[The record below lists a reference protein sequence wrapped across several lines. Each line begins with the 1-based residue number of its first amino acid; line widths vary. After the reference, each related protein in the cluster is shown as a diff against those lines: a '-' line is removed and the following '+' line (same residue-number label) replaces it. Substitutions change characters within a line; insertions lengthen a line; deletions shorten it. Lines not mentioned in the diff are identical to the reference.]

1 MTMPTQRE
9 LYEQAQQF
17 RKLAF
22 VERPYFGSPGAPAQ
36 AETNASGIWGHLN
49 GGMLIGYEYTRWW
62 HECRA
67 MRETVVLGDWSW
79 LNKVRVSGPDAA
91 RLMRYASVKDVAG
104 QALDQVLFTPM
115 AAENGKLAIEGLTFR
130 FAENEF
136 LFSQSGAQ
144 MWLPHLRDKM
154 GFDVTIEDV
163 TPDYTVFAVQGPRS
177 TEIVEA
183 VTGEGFGDLKFSR
196 WRRVELFGEQVI
208 VDRQGVTGEIGYEF
222 FMPTASGRAHEL
234 WRRIREVGEDFGLR
248 ELGFKAVMVGHTE
261 TGIAT
266 AIRDY
271 LPARM
276 PVDKLTRFARL
287 WTSAEELAAI
297 DYDLTEHW
305 CSPAE
310 LGWAHT
316 IDLDREDFHGRAA
329 LAAEAE
335 RGGPAR
341 RLVGLTW
348 NADDLAE
355 LYARIFRGEPAAPP
369 FDLPYGQFR
378 MQYLKVL
385 KEGALAGWASGFAYS
400 ANLGRMISLAR
411 LARKLAAGETVSVV
425 WGGFSSEPSCEIR
438 AEVSELPFIRQH
450 RRDDPAQTP
459 VKT

>member
-1 MTMPTQRE
+1 MTGPTQQQ

-36 AETNASGIWGHLN
+36 AETNTSGLWGHLN

-67 MRETVVLGDWSW
+67 MRETAVLGDWSW
-79 LNKVRVSGPDAA
+79 LNKVRVTGPDAA
-91 RLMRYASVKDVAG
+91 RLMNYASVKDVAG

-115 AAENGKLAIEGLTFR
+115 AAENGKVAIEGLTFR

-136 LFSQSGAQ
+136 MFSQSGAQ
-144 MWLPHLRDKM
+144 MWLPHIRDKM
-154 GFDVTIEDV
+154 GFDATIEDV
-163 TPDYTVFAVQGPRS
+163 TPDLTVFAVQGPRA
-177 TEIVEA
+177 TEVVEA
-183 VTGEGFGDLKFSR
+183 VTGEDLRDLKFSR
-196 WRRVELFGEQVI
+196 WRWIELLGERVIL
-208 VDRQGVTGEIGYEF
+208 DRQGVTGEIGYELL
-222 FMPTASGRAHEL
+222 MPTARGRAHEL
-234 WRRIREVGEDFGLR
+234 WRRIREVGEGVGLR
-248 ELGFKAVMVGHTE
+248 ELGFKAFMVGHAE

-266 AIRDY
+266 AVRDY

-276 PVDKLTRFARL
+276 PADKLARFARL
-287 WTSAEELAAI
+287 WTSAEELAAL

-310 LGWAHT
+310 LGWART

-341 RLVGLTW
+341 RLVGLAW
-348 NADDLAE
+348 NADDLAQ
-355 LYARIFRGEPAAPP
+355 LYGRIFRGEPSAPP

-378 MQYLKVL
+378 MQFLKVL
-385 KEGALAGWASGFAYS
+385 KDGGQVGWASGSAYS

-411 LARKLAAGETVSVV
+411 LARDLAAGDEVSVL
-425 WGGFSSEPSCEIR
+425 WGGFTSEPAHEIR
-438 AEVSELPFIRQH
+438 AEVSELPFIRQR
-450 RRDDPAQTP
+450 RRDDPGETP
-459 VKT
+459 AKT